1 MWLPLSKD
9 CLSLTYVL
17 AELLDPWRVQLVMLV
32 FNLTLLLHACLL
44 LLKDYDPTIFKAG
57 IFSISKA
64 LKHYANISGFAHL
77 IVSRL
82 LNKAKHELIFIV
94 VFRWGFS
101 PSFPM
106 CFSRMII
113 AFKKRGWRW
122 RRRPPKMTLTTM
134 TLSARRLRVTQ
145 CQSKVGL
152 EYPNTFS
159 VCVCV
164 HSGEKRASI
173 VKWCTRT
180 AAPRASFSSK
190 TSSPCFSPP
199 P

>member
-82 LNKAKHELIFIV
+82 LNKAKNELIFIV

-106 CFSRMII
+106 CFSTTGWLLLL
-113 AFKKRGWRW
+113 KKRGW
-122 RRRPPKMTLTTM
+122 RRPPKMTLRTM
-134 TLSARRLRVTQ
+134 THCEEALSDAMPI
-145 CQSKVGL
+145 KGGPWIPK
-152 EYPNTFS
+152 YF
-159 VCVCV
+159 
-164 HSGEKRASI
+164 
-173 VKWCTRT
+173 
-180 AAPRASFSSK
+180 
-190 TSSPCFSPP
+190 
-199 P
+199 